1 MKARKHVHFVG
12 IGGIGMSGIAK
23 IVLRSGHAVSGSDLK
38 ENQETR
44 NLREMGA
51 VIFIGHRA
59 EQIEGADVVVYSS
72 AVSPE
77 NPELLEAHGRHMPI
91 LVRAEM
97 LAELMRKKDTIVVAG
112 AHGKTTTSAMITT
125 VLLEAGFDPTAVIG
139 GRLRSIASN
148 AKVGT
153 DEWFVCESDESDGSF
168 LKLLPTLAVV
178 TNIDREHLNHYGTF
192 ERLQAA
198 FVDFSNR
205 VPFDG
210 LVVICRDDPY
220 AAELVANVRR
230 PVMTYGIDLPAN
242 VRGLRVEA
250 AGEGMRFDLELD
262 GTKLAEIQL
271 PILGKH
277 NVLNALAASAVALQL
292 GVSAANIAAG
302 LGRFSGIERRLEK
315 KGEAAGICVLDD
327 YAHHPTEI
335 RASIEALRC
344 GMSHGALRVLFQPHR
359 FSRVRD
365 LWDDFLGAFSGADQL
380 VVTPIYAAS
389 ESPITGIDS
398 ERLVEALRR
407 RGLKGV
413 EYAKT
418 LEEAAQTIAKAGRPG
433 DRVVTMGAGDVTR
446 AASLLMGIFEKAQSK
461 EVGG

>member
-1 MKARKHVHFVG
+1 MKTRKHIHFIG

-23 IVLRSGHAVSGSDLK
+23 IVLRSGHTVSGSDLK
-38 ENQETR
+38 ENQETK

-51 VIFIGHRA
+51 TIFIGHRA
-59 EQIEGADVVVYSS
+59 GQIEGADVVVYSS
-72 AVSPE
+72 AVSSE
-77 NPELLEAHGRHMPI
+77 NPELLEAQERRLPI
-91 LVRAEM
+91 LARAEM

-125 VLLEAGFDPTAVIG
+125 ILLEAGFDPTAVIG

-192 ERLQAA
+192 EKLKSA

-220 AAELVANVRR
+220 AAELISRVRR
-230 PVMTYGIDLPAN
+230 PFVTYGIDLPAN
-242 VRGLRVEA
+242 VRASRTEA
-250 AGEGMRFDLELD
+250 VGGGMKFDLEQD
-262 GTKLAEIQL
+262 GTRLGEIYL
-271 PILGKH
+271 PAAGKH
-277 NVLNALAASAVALQL
+277 NVLNALGASAVALQL
-292 GVSAANIAAG
+292 GVSPANIAAG

-315 KGEAAGICVLDD
+315 KGEAMGVSVLDD

-335 RASIEALRC
+335 RASIQALR
-344 GMSHGALRVLFQPHR
+344 GTMKRGALRILFQPHR

-365 LWDDFLGAFSGADQL
+365 LWDDFLVAFDGVDQL
-380 VVTPIYAAS
+380 VMTPIYAAS
-389 ESPITGIDS
+389 ESPISGIHT
-398 ERLVEALRR
+398 ERLVDALRA

-413 EYAKT
+413 EYAET
-418 LEEAAQTIAKAGRPG
+418 LEEGVRKIAKAARPG
-433 DRVVTMGAGDVTR
+433 DLAVTMGAGDVTR
-446 AASLLMGIFEKAQSK
+446 ASALLVTLFENAQGK